1 MDLQEHNYGMTL
13 YCTNFKTLFTTT
25 ELLNAL
31 AFSISG
37 MFVSTFVFG

>member
-1 MDLQEHNYGMTL
+1 MDLQEHNYAMTL

-37 MFVSTFVFG
+37 MFVSTFVFR